1 MLQVSL
7 KPYHGSDLQ
16 VSACTSAAASIHAK
30 HHNSL
35 AGVMHSLKCTS
46 INLPPLAGVGD
57 MTCMVQCGC
66 KSGPL
71 CAEMHCGDVL
81 HSCTAHTHKAL
92 SMPHLSQLSNAHS
105 QSVWYTPHT
114 MTPAGY
120 INRMQCTSIHMHNT
134 YAQCTIQTSCL
145 QCGVGPCVHCDEASS
160 YGQVLLAAQRPNKL
174 LQLHTRNRRPHCL
187 IHQHANLL
195 SCWPPN
201 KIVCGS
207 VCHPA
212 SYNVLPSW
220 QRNAIQRRRLTAG
233 PLPAHCLPTD
243 LVIQQLPAHY
253 RLPAC

>member
-7 KPYHGSDLQ
+7 KPYHASDLQ
-16 VSACTSAAASIHAK
+16 VSACTSAAASIHAT
-30 HHNSL
+30 HHNSI

-114 MTPAGY
+114 LTPAGY
-120 INRMQCTSIHMHNT
+120 INRMQCASTHMHNVLYKQAACNAVWGRAST
-134 YAQCTIQTSCL
+134 AMKPHHTAKSSWLHRGQANYCSCTPGIAD
-145 QCGVGPCVHCDEASS
+145 P
-160 YGQVLLAAQRPNKL
+160 
-174 LQLHTRNRRPHCL
+174 
-187 IHQHANLL
+187 
-195 SCWPPN
+195 
-201 KIVCGS
+201 
-207 VCHPA
+207 
-212 SYNVLPSW
+212 
-220 QRNAIQRRRLTAG
+220 TA
-233 PLPAHCLPTD
+233 
-243 LVIQQLPAHY
+243 
-253 RLPAC
+253 